1 MQTIVSRANQTVT
14 IGDGPTRLI
23 GERINPTGRKKL
35 TAALVAGDLD
45 MVRQEAIKQVEA
57 GADIIDVNVGAA
69 GVDEVTLLP
78 EAVKVVMAAVDVPIS
93 IDTANAAALEAA
105 LKVYEGKAL
114 VNSVNGKEKALAEVL
129 PLIASYDAAV
139 IGLTMD
145 DDGIPNDPEQRLAI
159 ATKIVERA
167 ETLDIGRN
175 RLLIDCLTMTVGAD
189 SKASTITLETIR
201 LVKERLGVNLA
212 LGASNVSF
220 GLPDREIINRASLP
234 MVIMAG
240 VTCPIV
246 NVAKVRDVVL
256 ATDLLLGR
264 DEFAM
269 NYIQYFRTQQAQA

>member
-1 MQTIVSRANQTVT
+1 MHTIVSSSSKTVT
-14 IGDGPTRLI
+14 IGDGHTRLI

-45 MVRQEAIKQVEA
+45 LVRQEAINQVEA
-57 GADIIDVNVGAA
+57 GADLIDVNVGAA
-69 GVDEVTLLP
+69 GVDEVALLP
-78 EAVKVVMAAVDVPIS
+78 EAVRVVMAAVDAPLS
-93 IDTANAAALEAA
+93 IDTANPAALQAALE
-105 LKVYEGKAL
+105 VYEGRAL
-114 VNSVNGKEKALAEVL
+114 VNSVNGKEKSLDEVL
-129 PLIASYDAAV
+129 PLIAAYDAAV

-167 ETLDIGRN
+167 EALGIGRE
-175 RLLIDCLTMTVGAD
+175 RLLIDCLAMTVGAD
-189 SKASTITLETIR
+189 WKASMVTLQTIR
-201 LVKERLGVNLA
+201 MVKEQLGVNLA
-212 LGASNVSF
+212 LGASNVSY
-220 GLPDREIINRASLP
+220 GLPDRETINRAYLP

-240 VTCPIV
+240 VSCPIV

-269 NYIQYFRTQQAQA
+269 NYIQYFRARQA